1 MSRITPG
8 DSFSRDLQNEAEHR
22 RLEQEARRAAELI
35 QQTLETNTPEAR
47 IRIWEQRHQI
57 TLPRNPEHQL
67 IGVIANATAL
77 TRMQVLEEQRLRA
90 EAKATT
96 RTGQLPAQPA

>member
-1 MSRITPG
+1 MSRPSPS
-8 DSFSRDLQNEAEHR
+8 DSFSRDLQHEAEHR

-35 QQTLETNTPEAR
+35 QQTSIANSPEAR

-67 IGVIANATAL
+67 IDVIADATAL
-77 TRMQVLEEQRLRA
+77 TRAQVLEEQRVRA
-90 EAKATT
+90 EDRAP
-96 RTGQLPAQPA
+96 RVSG

>member
-1 MSRITPG
+1 MSRIPPG
-8 DSFSRDLQNEAEHR
+8 DSLGRDFHNEAEHR

-35 QQTLETNTPEAR
+35 QQTLVTNSPEAR

-67 IGVIANATAL
+67 IDVIADATAL
-77 TRMQVLEEQRLRA
+77 TRAQVLEEQRLRA
-90 EAKATT
+90 EVRATT
-96 RTGQLPAQPA
+96 RAGQMPAQPA